1 MPSAPC
7 SGYLDSAEVHG
18 VLNDVM
24 VVMKA
29 KSRSV
34 HWFIERPGIG
44 SMLLREQ
51 LLQDAI
57 AVLQLFRQLSFLRA
71 LVLLLRVRQVFSW
84 GFDGTAALSAHRR
97 EPCCLWLQTPRR
109 TSWGT
114 RSQDGCRR
122 RGGSICF
129 PFNAFFL

>member
-1 MPSAPC
+1 MENHHVPIRRGGLLYWSLGSNHCPSIPSAPC

-57 AVLQLFRQLSFLRA
+57 AVF
-71 LVLLLRVRQVFSW
+71 
-84 GFDGTAALSAHRR
+84 
-97 EPCCLWLQTPRR
+97 
-109 TSWGT
+109 
-114 RSQDGCRR
+114 
-122 RGGSICF
+122 
-129 PFNAFFL
+129 